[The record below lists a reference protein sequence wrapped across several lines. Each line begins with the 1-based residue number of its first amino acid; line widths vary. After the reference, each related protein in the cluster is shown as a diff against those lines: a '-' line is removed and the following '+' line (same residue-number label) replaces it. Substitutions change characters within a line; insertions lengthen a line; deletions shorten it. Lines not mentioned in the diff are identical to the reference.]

1 MAKANLAIRSAMDK
15 ADVNQWEVARVCGIL
30 ESNFSRMLRTEL
42 SMNKQK
48 EIIAKINNLKNSK

>member
-15 ADVNQWEVARVCGIL
+15 ADVNQWEVARACGIL